1 MARLSTTL
9 VFVLCA
15 LCGLV
20 SLEAQTAAD
29 VPDSTAQALK
39 SVRRSIERDRR
50 VADSLRRVWDRQW
63 RISDSLRV
71 ESMFMRMRSDSLKR
85 VVAAAE
91 RRELELLQSLVRTD
105 TIDQSGKGLVDT
117 VSAVRTPADSQVVA
131 GAMRTNRSARIT
143 SGRTVSDS
151 ITAVVL
157 RSDADTGV
165 ASYYAEA
172 FHGRKTSS
180 GETFNM
186 NDRTC
191 AHRWLPFNTRVLV
204 TNLANGRQVVVRVTD
219 RGPWKST
226 RLIDLSKRAAID
238 LDMIRAGTARVSIQV
253 VGAESDTEESELP
266 TTR

>member
-1 MARLSTTL
+1 MLHPPLILLLAACVMCS
-9 VFVLCA
+9 A
-15 LCGLV
+15 A
-20 SLEAQTAAD
+20 SLQAQTISLA
-29 VPDSTAQALK
+29 DSTAQALK

-50 VADSLRRVWDRQW
+50 ASDSLRRVWDRQW
-63 RISDSLRV
+63 RLSDSLRV
-71 ESMFMRMRSDSLKR
+71 ESMFVRMRSDSLKR
-85 VVAAAE
+85 AVASAE
-91 RRELELLQSLVRTD
+91 RRELELLQSLVQTD
-105 TIDQSGKGLVDT
+105 TIDPSVKGLADT
-117 VSAVRTPADSQVVA
+117 TVAVNTPADSLVVA
-131 GAMRTNRSARIT
+131 SAVRSNRTARVST
-143 SGRTVSDS
+143 GRTLSDS
-151 ITAVVL
+151 LTTIIL

-204 TNLANGRQVVVRVTD
+204 TNLSNGRQVVVRVTD

-226 RLIDLSKRAAID
+226 RLIDLSKRAALD

-253 VGAESDTEESELP
+253 VEAEQIEQP
-266 TTR
+266 TQPTR

>member
-1 MARLSTTL
+1 M
-9 VFVLCA
+9 
-15 LCGLV
+15 
-20 SLEAQTAAD
+20 
-29 VPDSTAQALK
+29 
-39 SVRRSIERDRR
+39 
-50 VADSLRRVWDRQW
+50 
-63 RISDSLRV
+63 
-71 ESMFMRMRSDSLKR
+71 
-85 VVAAAE
+85 AE
-91 RRELELLQSLVRTD
+91 RRELELLQSLVHTD
-105 TIDQSGKGLVDT
+105 TAESSVRGHADT
-117 VSAVRTPADSQVVA
+117 AIAVQTAADTQTVA
-131 GAMRTNRSARIT
+131 RAIRATRSVRIP
-143 SGRTVSDS
+143 SGRTISDS
-151 ITAVVL
+151 ITAMVL

-204 TNLANGRQVVVRVTD
+204 TNLANGRKVIVRVTD

-238 LDMIRAGTARVSIQV
+238 LDMIRAGTARVSIHV
-253 VGAESDTEESELP
+253 VDSVDDSNEQEST